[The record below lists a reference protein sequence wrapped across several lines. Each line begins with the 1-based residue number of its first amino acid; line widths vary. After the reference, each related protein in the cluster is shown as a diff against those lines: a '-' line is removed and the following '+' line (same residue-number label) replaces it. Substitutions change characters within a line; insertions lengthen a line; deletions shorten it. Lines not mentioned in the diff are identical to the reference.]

1 MTAVSSPRKQVN
13 PGLSVLRPQRAG
25 VVYALVVVV
34 VVFQALSLSKG
45 LPGFL
50 SVTNVRNIVDQSAL
64 DGVLVISMTV
74 LLITGNFDLSVGATA
89 GLAGAAGLTV
99 ANSHGILLGTLT
111 ALGIGLGVGI
121 VNGVLVQIVGVNAFI
136 VTLGMLTALQG
147 LLLIVTSTNTVLAK
161 SGQFSSI
168 GTVLRAF
175 SPPVMIAVGVVMVL
189 YAAARAM
196 GKTGPRR
203 AEPRASGPRLDGTSV
218 SAGVVG
224 LVIIVGIAVF
234 PSLTTET
241 TESWIMLVYM
251 VLATLVL
258 RFTIVGRRIYSV
270 GGNTEAARLSGINVG
285 RYKIGAFVLTSA
297 SAGLVGLMYAGKFGA
312 VEPTALVNEELP
324 VLAAAILGGTSL
336 FGGSGYV
343 LKSVVGSLI
352 LASLTEGFN
361 VLNLGANY
369 QYLVQGVV
377 IIAAAAVYTV
387 AGRRRRATV
396 TSAGQRPAPGADPQH
411 NSAQG
416 NSAHG
421 ENSAPEA
428 ADEPVS

>member
-1 MTAVSSPRKQVN
+1 MTSASSPRKPAN
-13 PGLSVLRPQRAG
+13 TGLSAFRPQRAG

-34 VVFQALSLSKG
+34 VVFQVLALSKG

-50 SVTNVRNIVDQSAL
+50 SVTNVRNIIDQSAL

-99 ANSHGILLGTLT
+99 ANGHGVLLGTLT
-111 ALGIGLGVGI
+111 ALGIGLGVGV
-121 VNGVLVQIVGVNAFI
+121 VNGVLVQVVGVNAFI

-147 LLLIVTSTNTVLAK
+147 LLLIVTSTNTVLATK
-161 SGQFSSI
+161 AQFSAL

-175 SPPVMIAVGVVMVL
+175 SPPVVIAVGALLLL
-189 YAAARAM
+189 YALARFS
-196 GKTGPRR
+196 GKIGPRD
-203 AEPRASGPRLDGTSV
+203 SGPRLDGTSV

-224 LVIIVGIAVF
+224 IIVIVGVAVF
-234 PSLTTET
+234 PALTTET
-241 TESWIMLVYM
+241 TESWIMLAYM
-251 VLATLVL
+251 VAASLVL
-258 RFTIVGRRIYSV
+258 RFTVLGRRLYAV
-270 GGNTEAARLSGINVG
+270 GGNGEAARLSGINVG
-285 RYKIGAFVLTSA
+285 WYKISAFVLTSV
-297 SAGLVGLMYAGKFGA
+297 SAGLAGMMYAGKFGA

-343 LKSVVGSLI
+343 LKSVVGVLI
-352 LASLTEGFN
+352 LSSLTEGFN
-361 VLNLGANY
+361 ILNLGANY
-369 QYLVQGVV
+369 QYLVQGIV

-387 AGRRRRATV
+387 AGRRRRATA
-396 TSAGQRPAPGADPQH
+396 TAGDGPDGGDNGVLDAAPV
-411 NSAQG
+411 
-416 NSAHG
+416 
-421 ENSAPEA
+421 PES